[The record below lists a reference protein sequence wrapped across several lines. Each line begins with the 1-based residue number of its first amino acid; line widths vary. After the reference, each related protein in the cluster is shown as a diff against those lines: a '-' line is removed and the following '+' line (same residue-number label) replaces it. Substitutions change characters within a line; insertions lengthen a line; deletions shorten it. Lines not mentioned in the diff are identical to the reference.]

1 MQTLKSTKLNFMVY
15 EIYLKKDILST
26 HLYIKKDID
35 ASNLIFKK
43 LPYILKIFSSSFIT
57 RGQDFQTYL

>member
-1 MQTLKSTKLNFMVY
+1 MQPLKSPELNFVVY

-35 ASNLIFKK
+35 ASNAD
-43 LPYILKIFSSSFIT
+43 LK
-57 RGQDFQTYL
+57 FQLLYQ

>member
-1 MQTLKSTKLNFMVY
+1 MVY